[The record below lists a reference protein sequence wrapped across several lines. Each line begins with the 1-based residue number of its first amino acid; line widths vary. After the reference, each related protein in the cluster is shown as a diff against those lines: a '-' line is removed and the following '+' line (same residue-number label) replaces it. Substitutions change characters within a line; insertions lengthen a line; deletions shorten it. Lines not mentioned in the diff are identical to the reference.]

1 MPIRMLLVRHGQTAS
16 NAERRFMGQLDIPL
30 DAVGRAQAQAVAGRL
45 ATEHPAII
53 YSSTLSRA
61 LDTARAIQAAIPS
74 HPELRTDA
82 RLIEGQFG
90 DWEGKTYDEL
100 RSKDAAR
107 LAEWE
112 SGAHGSTPPNG
123 ESLEDLGAR
132 VEAAYRDICRT
143 HSEGTVLVVAHGG
156 TLQVLMIQAL
166 GLPLEQYRKIWVSNA
181 SISELL
187 VDADEA
193 ILFRLN
199 DTSHLSTPNGASG
212 VIR

>member
-1 MPIRMLLVRHGQTAS
+1 
-16 NAERRFMGQLDIPL
+16 MGQLDVPL
-30 DAVGRAQAQAVAGRL
+30 DAVGRAQAQAVAKRL
-45 ATEHPAII
+45 SAEHPVII

-61 LDTARAIQAAIPS
+61 LDTARAIQAAIPL
-74 HPELRTDA
+74 HPELRTDK

-112 SGAHGSTPPNG
+112 SGANGSTPPNG
-123 ESLEDLGAR
+123 ESLKDLAAR
-132 VEAAYRDICRT
+132 VEAAYRDICRV
-143 HSEGTVLVVAHGG
+143 HSEGTIVLVAHGG
-156 TLQVLMIQAL
+156 TLQVLIMQAL
-166 GLPLEQYRKIWVSNA
+166 GLPLEEYRKIWVSNA

-187 VDADEA
+187 VDGDQA

-199 DTSHLSTPNGASG
+199 DTSHLSAPNGASG
-212 VIR
+212 PTR